1 MLERFLPLESKG
13 VSSLGDGARV
23 GGLHLN
29 SKVKRKVVRKDSLPK
44 GYKVHG
50 ALHVPRPTPVGRLL
64 AVVE

>member
-44 GYKVHG
+44 GYKV
-50 ALHVPRPTPVGRLL
+50 RD
-64 AVVE
+64 